1 MASSS
6 CKGGEVATNRLE
18 DQKVSVLALHLLQ
31 SCLVYINTRMLQR
44 VLGSGFSA
52 SRRGGTG

>member
-31 SCLVYINTRMLQR
+31 SCLVYINTLMAAA
-44 VLGSGFSA
+44 G
-52 SRRGGTG
+52 SRRAIVAEPDDQC